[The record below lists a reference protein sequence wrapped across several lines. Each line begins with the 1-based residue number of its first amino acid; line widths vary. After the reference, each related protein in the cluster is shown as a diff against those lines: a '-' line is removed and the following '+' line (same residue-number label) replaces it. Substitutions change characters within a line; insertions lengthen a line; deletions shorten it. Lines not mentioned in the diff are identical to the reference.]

1 LSRPKKKKIWSLE
14 ETLISSVIKRTRVSC
29 SDAMGNQALLVADEN
44 TALHSVCAVLYW
56 CRRELACWRT
66 SSLFIRQSSLS
77 VIQTNSSETHVM
89 TGSNMHVL
97 QCCRL
102 TEQFRRFPVSR
113 VALQPWNGLEMCTG
127 VRMGTH
133 PHRNQRVY
141 RRVWVRQ
148 LAVTGLNARPPVYR
162 NPLVFHKAKLCR
174 LHI

>member
-14 ETLISSVIKRTRVSC
+14 ETLISSVIKRIRVSC

-44 TALHSVCAVLYW
+44 TALHSVCALLCW
-56 CRRELACWRT
+56 CRRELACRCA
-66 SSLFIRQSSLS
+66 SSLFIRQSVSH
-77 VIQTNSSETHVM
+77 QTNSSETHVM

-102 TEQFRRFPVSR
+102 AEQFRRFPVSR

-133 PHRNQRVY
+133 PRRNQRVY
-141 RRVWVRQ
+141 RLVWVRQ
-148 LAVTGLNARPPVYR
+148 LAVTGRNARPPVYR
-162 NPLVFHKAKLCR
+162 NPLFFHKAKLCR
-174 LHI
+174 LHM

>member
-1 LSRPKKKKIWSLE
+1 MS
-14 ETLISSVIKRTRVSC
+14 
-29 SDAMGNQALLVADEN
+29 NQALLVADEN

-56 CRRELACWRT
+56 CRRELACRRF
-66 SSLFIRQSSLS
+66 SFVNQS

-102 TEQFRRFPVSR
+102 AEQFRRFPVSR

-127 VRMGTH
+127 VRMGEH

-148 LAVTGLNARPPVYR
+148 LAVTGRNARPPVYR